1 MGTLFVAFAFFAM
14 FMIVVAIKLGDN
26 NFLLLDCHLG
36 LSGLAGLILLG
47 VFYHFL

>member
-1 MGTLFVAFAFFAM
+1 VGTLFVAFAFFAM
-14 FMIVVAIKLGDN
+14 FMIVIAIKFGDN

-47 VFYHFL
+47 IFYHFL